1 MNAHA
6 IPVSEGDGMFGVGL
20 NRLEW
25 VGEGRVMSHDYM
37 SQLVLRIKTER
48 QGQQLEELKHELAWR
63 KRSKRELEEGAARKL
78 PLGINLDRFETA
90 AYLRTSTRTLQRWEK
105 SGRITRCPGYGSS
118 VIYAAR
124 DVLRLASAPRKER

>member
-1 MNAHA
+1 
-6 IPVSEGDGMFGVGL
+6 
-20 NRLEW
+20 
-25 VGEGRVMSHDYM
+25 MSHDYM

-90 AYLRTSTRTLQRWEK
+90 AYLRTK
-105 SGRITRCPGYGSS
+105 C
-118 VIYAAR
+118 AH
-124 DVLRLASAPRKER
+124 ASALGEVRANHSLSRLR